1 MVSATPGEF
10 ERTRSTRI
18 VEQIVRPTGIVDPEV
33 EVRETRNQIDDLMNE
48 VRRPGRA
55 QGAHAWS
62 RP

>member
-1 MVSATPGEF
+1 MVSATPGPF
-10 ERTRSTRI
+10 ERAESTRI

-48 VRRPGRA
+48 IRPA
-55 QGAHAWS
+55 PSTTSASWS